1 MEKMIF
7 TQQINAP
14 KEKVWNILW
23 EDASYRKWTAP
34 FCEGSYAVN
43 DNWKEG
49 SKVLFLS
56 PGGDGMVSKVAANR
70 PCEFMSFIHLGEVKA
85 GVEDT
90 ESEKVKQWAGAKENY
105 TLTEVEGKTRL
116 FGHINAVIEHDDAAV
131 TEHALDACQ
140 RLMIQR
146 RIKQMFRHISAERP
160 ANLHSPDVAARTA
173 AAAKILDQCA

>member
-23 EDASYRKWTAP
+23 EDTSYRKWTSP
-34 FCEGSYAVN
+34 FCEGSYAVT

-70 PCEFMSFIHLGEVKA
+70 PCEFMSFLHLGEVKA

-105 TLTEVEGKTRL
+105 TLTEVEGKTL
-116 FGHINAVIEHDDAAV
+116 LTVDMDMNDEMKTYFEDTWPKAMAQ
-131 TEHALDACQ
+131 L
-140 RLMIQR
+140 
-146 RIKQMFRHISAERP
+146 KQLAEE
-160 ANLHSPDVAARTA
+160 T
-173 AAAKILDQCA
+173 I